1 MHEGAGGAGCMVA
14 LPVQATRFTGL
25 STCTLSPS
33 LIEHERRSRVLSPA
47 SPASKFLT
55 RLRGGGKD
63 LSEHTSAL
71 GRADASVKR
80 DASDSGYDTQVCY
93 L

>member
-1 MHEGAGGAGCMVA
+1 MYEVTGGAGCMVT
-14 LPVQATRFTGL
+14 LPGQETRFNGL
-25 STCTLSPS
+25 TLSPS
-33 LIEHERRSRVLSPA
+33 LIEHERRSRVLSLA
-47 SPASKFLT
+47 GPASKFLT